1 MFSKRFLVLV
11 IAGLVLFAG
20 WQNVSAQTLE
30 EILKK
35 HTEALG
41 GEEALKAINSS
52 EAEFEI
58 KVPGGLSGTQ
68 KSYFKYPN
76 KLRSETDLK
85 VIRSASAYDGQK
97 GWIQD
102 ANGQIREL
110 AGKELEGVAT
120 DIYFSLYGY
129 LFPERAKGKVEYLG
143 REQSEGVNYHVLKV
157 TPEGADPVKLY
168 INPQTY
174 LIDKTVTKPDIVE
187 ATTHFE
193 DYKDV
198 QGIKMPGS
206 VHISSGDTTYD
217 VNAKLIYAEFNPPLS
232 DSLFLAPKPAAPD
245 YTFVAG
251 KTSTEIPFVLAS
263 NHIHIPV
270 VIDKSRPLNFILDSG
285 AGGPVVD
292 TDVAKKLGL
301 QTVGKLQARGAG
313 EGTQEANLLTLSRM
327 RVGDV
332 VIDSAAA
339 TAISLSFLNKYEGM
353 PIEGIVGYDLF
364 SRFVVKIDYQNQKIT
379 LYEPSSFK
387 YEGKGES
394 IPITLEDNHPHI
406 RAIVDGKYE
415 GNFVIDCGA
424 RSSLT
429 LYTPF
434 VEEHDLVAKSDKT
447 IDVLA
452 GVGVGGKV
460 MGKATRMQSIKIGDF
475 VIPAPLTTLSSAK
488 AGALSSEKTAGNI
501 GGGILKRF
509 TVIFDYGNKRMIL
522 EPNADFAYED
532 NLDMAGLWLTREN
545 DSTKVDFVV
554 DGSPAGNAGIK
565 EGDVIVSVNGQPAK
579 DLSLRDIR
587 QTLMSGAG
595 NTVALTISSEGKE
608 RNIDLTL
615 QKLI

>member
-1 MFSKRFLVLV
+1 MFSKRFLALV
-11 IAGLVLFAG
+11 VAGLVLFGG
-20 WQNVSAQTLE
+20 WQSVCAQTLD

-35 HTEALG
+35 HAEALG
-41 GEEALKAINSS
+41 GEEALKAIKSS
-52 EAEFEI
+52 EAEFE
-58 KVPGGLSGTQ
+58 VTLPGGISGTQ
-68 KSYFKYPN
+68 KSYFQYPN
-76 KLRSETDLK
+76 KLRSEMDLK
-85 VIRSASAYDGQK
+85 IMQSLSVYNGEK

-102 ANGQIREL
+102 PSGQVREL
-110 AGKELEGVAT
+110 AGPELGGVAT
-120 DIYFSLYGY
+120 EVYFNLYGY
-129 LFPERAKGKVEYLG
+129 LFPERAKGEVEYLG

-157 TPEGADPVKLY
+157 TPEGADPIKLY

-174 LIDKTVTKPDIVE
+174 LIHKSVGKSDIVE
-187 ATTHFE
+187 VTTHYQ
-193 DYKDV
+193 DYKDF
-198 QGIKMPGS
+198 QGVKMATS
-206 VHISSGDTTYD
+206 FRSSTGDTSYD
-217 VNAKLIYAEFNPPLS
+217 MRSRLIYAEFNPPLS

-285 AGGPVVD
+285 AGGPVMD
-292 TDVAKKLGL
+292 TDVAKELGL
-301 QTVGKLQARGAG
+301 QTVGKLEARGAG
-313 EGTQEANLLTLSRM
+313 EGTQEANFIRLPNVRL
-327 RVGDV
+327 GDV
-332 VIDSAAA
+332 VIDS
-339 TAISLSFLNKYEGM
+339 TSGVAISLKFLDKYEGM

-364 SRFVVKIDYQNQKIT
+364 SRFVVKIDYQNQKLT

-387 YEGKGES
+387 YEGKGQS
-394 IPITLEDNHPHI
+394 IPITLENNHPHVK
-406 RAIVDGKYE
+406 AIVDGKYE

-434 VEEHDLVAKSDKT
+434 VEEHNLVAKSGKT

-475 VIPAPLTTLSSAK
+475 VIPAPLTNLSSAK

-509 TVIFDYGNKRMIL
+509 TVIFDYGDSRMIL
-522 EPNADFAYED
+522 EPNANFAYED

-554 DGSPAGNAGIK
+554 DDSPAGNAGIK
-565 EGDVIVSVNGQPAK
+565 EGDVIVKINGQPAK
-579 DLSLRDIR
+579 DLQLRDIR
-587 QTLMSGAG
+587 QTLMSDAG
-595 NTVALTISSEGKE
+595 ETVTVTISSEGKE
-608 RNIDLTL
+608 RTIDLTL

>member
-1 MFSKRFLVLV
+1 MFSKRFLALV
-11 IAGLVLFAG
+11 VAGLVLFAG
-20 WQNVSAQTLE
+20 WQSVCAQTLD

-35 HTEALG
+35 HAEALG
-41 GEEALKAINSS
+41 GEEALKAIKSS
-52 EAEFEI
+52 EAEFE
-58 KVPGGLSGTQ
+58 VTLPGGISGTQ
-68 KSYFKYPN
+68 KSYFQYPN
-76 KLRSETDLK
+76 KLRSEMDLK
-85 VIRSASAYDGQK
+85 IMQSLSVYNGEK

-102 ANGQIREL
+102 PSGQVREL
-110 AGKELEGVAT
+110 AGPELEGVAT
-120 DIYFSLYGY
+120 EVYFNLYGY
-129 LFPERAKGKVEYLG
+129 LFPERAKGEVEYLG

-157 TPEGADPVKLY
+157 TPEGADPIKLY

-174 LIDKTVTKPDIVE
+174 LIDKSVGKSDIVE
-187 ATTHFE
+187 VTTHYQ
-193 DYKDV
+193 DYKDF
-198 QGIKMPGS
+198 QGVKMATS
-206 VHISSGDTTYD
+206 FRSSTGDTSYD
-217 VNAKLIYAEFNPPLS
+217 MRSRLIYAEFNPPLS

-251 KTSTEIPFVLAS
+251 KTSTEIPFVLAG

-285 AGGPVVD
+285 AGGPVMD
-292 TDVAKKLGL
+292 TDVAKELGL
-301 QTVGKLQARGAG
+301 QTVGKLEARGAG
-313 EGTQEANLLTLSRM
+313 EGTQEANFIRLPNIRL
-327 RVGDV
+327 GDV
-332 VIDSAAA
+332 VIDSTSGA
-339 TAISLSFLNKYEGM
+339 AISLKFLDKYEGM

-364 SRFVVKIDYQNQKIT
+364 SRFVVKIDYQNQKLT

-387 YEGKGES
+387 YQGKGQS
-394 IPITLEDNHPHI
+394 IPITLENNHPHVK
-406 RAIVDGKYE
+406 AIVDGKYE

-434 VEEHDLVAKSDKT
+434 VEEHNLVAKSGKT

-475 VIPAPLTTLSSAK
+475 VIPAPLTNLSSAK

-509 TVIFDYGNKRMIL
+509 TVIFDYGDSRMIL
-522 EPNADFAYED
+522 EPNANFAYED

-554 DGSPAGNAGIK
+554 DDSPAANAGIK
-565 EGDVIVSVNGQPAK
+565 EGDVIVKINGQPAK
-579 DLSLRDIR
+579 DLQLRDIR
-587 QTLMSGAG
+587 RTLMSGAG
-595 NTVALTISSEGKE
+595 EAVTLTINSAGKE
-608 RNIDLTL
+608 RTIDLKL
-615 QKLI
+615 EKLI

>member
-1 MFSKRFLVLV
+1 MFSKRFLALV
-11 IAGLVLFAG
+11 VAGLVVFAG
-20 WQNVSAQTLE
+20 WQSVCAQTLD

-35 HTEALG
+35 HVEALG
-41 GEEALKAINSS
+41 GEEALKAIKSS
-52 EAEFEI
+52 EAEFE
-58 KVPGGLSGTQ
+58 VTLPGGISGTQ

-76 KLRSETDLK
+76 KLRSEMDLK
-85 VIRSASAYDGQK
+85 IMQSSSVYNGEK

-102 ANGQIREL
+102 PSGQVREL
-110 AGKELEGVAT
+110 AGPELEGVAT
-120 DIYFSLYGY
+120 EVYFNLYGY
-129 LFPERAKGKVEYLG
+129 LFPERAKGEVEYLG

-157 TPEGADPVKLY
+157 TPEGADPIKLY

-174 LIDKTVTKPDIVE
+174 LIDKSVGESDIVE
-187 ATTHFE
+187 VTTHYQ
-193 DYKDV
+193 DYKDF
-198 QGIKMPGS
+198 QGVRMATS
-206 VHISSGDTTYD
+206 FRSSTGDTSYD
-217 VNAKLIYAEFNPPLS
+217 MRSRLIYAEFNPSLS
-232 DSLFLAPKPAAPD
+232 DSLFLAPKPAPPD

-285 AGGPVVD
+285 AGGPVMD
-292 TDVAKKLGL
+292 TDVAKELGL
-301 QTVGKLQARGAG
+301 QTVGKLEARGAG
-313 EGTQEANLLTLSRM
+313 EGTQEANFIRLPNIRL
-327 RVGDV
+327 GDV
-332 VIDSAAA
+332 VIDSTSGA
-339 TAISLSFLNKYEGM
+339 AISLKFLDKYEGM

-364 SRFVVKIDYQNQKIT
+364 SRFVVKIDYQNQKLT

-387 YEGKGES
+387 YQGKGQS
-394 IPITLEDNHPHI
+394 IPITLENNHPHVK
-406 RAIVDGKYE
+406 AIVDGKYE

-434 VEEHDLVAKSDKT
+434 VEEHNLVAKSGKT

-460 MGKATRMQSIKIGDF
+460 MGKATRMQSMKIGDF
-475 VIPAPLTTLSSAK
+475 VIPAPLTNLSSAK

-509 TVIFDYGNKRMIL
+509 TVIFDYGDSRMIL
-522 EPNADFAYED
+522 EPNANFAYED

-554 DGSPAGNAGIK
+554 DDSPAANAGIK
-565 EGDVIVSVNGQPAK
+565 EGDVIVKINGQPAK
-579 DLSLRDIR
+579 DLQLRDIR
-587 QTLMSGAG
+587 RTLMSGAG
-595 NTVALTISSEGKE
+595 EAVTLTINSAGKE
-608 RNIDLTL
+608 RTIDLKL
-615 QKLI
+615 EKLI

>member
-1 MFSKRFLVLV
+1 MFSKRFLALV

-20 WQNVSAQTLE
+20 WQSISAQTLE

-35 HTEALG
+35 HAEALG
-41 GEEALKAINSS
+41 GEEALKAIKSS

-58 KVPGGLSGTQ
+58 TLPGGLSGTQ

-85 VIRSASAYDGQK
+85 IMKSSSVYNGQK

-102 ANGQIREL
+102 PNGQVREL
-110 AGKELEGVAT
+110 AGQELEGIAT
-120 DIYFSLYGY
+120 DLYFDLYGY
-129 LFPERAKGKVEYLG
+129 LFPERAKGEVEYLG
-143 REQSEGVNYHVLKV
+143 REESEGVNYHVLKV

-168 INPQTY
+168 INPETY
-174 LIDKTVTKPDIVE
+174 LIDKSVGKSDIVE
-187 ATTHFE
+187 VTTHFH
-193 DYKDV
+193 DYKDI
-198 QGIKMPGS
+198 QGIKMAGS
-206 VHISSGDTTYD
+206 IHMSTGDTTYD

-232 DSLFLAPKPAAPD
+232 DSLFLAPESAAPD

-301 QTVGKLQARGAG
+301 QTVGKLEARGAG
-313 EGTQEANLLTLSRM
+313 EGTQEANLLTLHRM

-364 SRFVVKIDYQNQKIT
+364 SRFVVKIDYQNEKIT
-379 LYEPSSFK
+379 LYEPSRFK

-394 IPITLEDNHPHI
+394 IPITLEDNHPHVK
-406 RAIVDGKYE
+406 AIVDGKYE

-429 LYTPF
+429 LHTPF
-434 VEEHDLVAKSDKT
+434 VEEHNLLSNSGKKV
-447 IDVLA
+447 DVLA

-460 MGKATRMQSIKIGDF
+460 MGKATRMQSIQIGDF
-475 VIPAPLTTLSSAK
+475 IIPAPLTNLSSAK
-488 AGALSSEKTAGNI
+488 AGAFSSEKTDGNI

-509 TVIFDYGNKRMIL
+509 TVIFDYGNSRMIL
-522 EPNADFAYED
+522 EPNANFAYED

-545 DSTKVDFVV
+545 DTTRVDFVV
-554 DGSPAGNAGIK
+554 DDSPAGRAGVK
-565 EGDVIVSVNGQPAK
+565 EGDVIVSVNGKLAK
-579 DLSLRDIR
+579 DLQLRNIR
-587 QTLMSGAG
+587 QTLMSGPG
-595 NTVALTISSEGKE
+595 NTVALTISSKGKE
-608 RNIDLTL
+608 RTIDLTL